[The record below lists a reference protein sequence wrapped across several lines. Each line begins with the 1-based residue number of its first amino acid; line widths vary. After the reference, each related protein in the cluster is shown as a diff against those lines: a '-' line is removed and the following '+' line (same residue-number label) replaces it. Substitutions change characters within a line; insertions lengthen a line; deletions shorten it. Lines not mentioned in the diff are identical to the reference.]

1 MGFEIFNR
9 CNKLIII
16 LNNEKR
22 DERIDFTMMCV
33 SLVEGGSI

>member
-1 MGFEIFNR
+1 MGFEIINK

-16 LNNEKR
+16 LNYEKR

-33 SLVEGGSI
+33 FLVEGGGI